1 MNDDDTMTAVRNSLT
16 DVKESLSDVRMGRSA
31 DTIRARARG
40 RRLRRGLSAAGAG
53 TLALGIGL
61 TLALSPAGGA
71 SARPAVAGA
80 RSVHVNLDAW
90 SVNTTSTGI
99 VDLTIQELFD
109 PAQLRTV
116 LAQAGVPA
124 VVKLGQVCTGKWT
137 VPQATQVLR
146 GHRTSTGAIIESI
159 NPAAMPRGSEVV
171 IGILPPASVVEV
183 GLAKDGASLTCP
195 APPRPAKPTGSIA
208 QTMPLERVGC
218 AIDTFSAGVVA
229 GGWQDCSHE
238 R

>member
-1 MNDDDTMTAVRNSLT
+1 MNDDDTMAAVRVSLT
-16 DVKESLSDVRMGRSA
+16 DVKQSLSDVRMGRSA

-40 RRLRRGLSAAGAG
+40 RRLRRGLSAAGTG

-71 SARPAVAGA
+71 SARPAVAGP

-109 PAQLRTV
+109 PARLRTV

-124 VVKLGQVCTGKWT
+124 VVELGQVCTGKWWT
-137 VPQATQVLR
+137 GPQATQVLR
-146 GHRTSTGAIIESI
+146 GHRTSTGAMIESI

-171 IGILPPASVVEV
+171 IGILPHASVVEV
-183 GLAKDGASLTCP
+183 GLGKDGAPLTCP
-195 APPRPAKPTGSIA
+195 APPRAS
-208 QTMPLERVGC
+208 
-218 AIDTFSAGVVA
+218 
-229 GGWQDCSHE
+229 
-238 R
+238 